1 MYDKTK
7 GNLLLDYYSSL
18 LTKHQVDILDMYFKD
33 DYSMNE
39 IAENINST
47 KANVSDIIKRSINQL
62 EYYETKLKLL
72 KQASKLDKL
81 INELEKGDKKDAAI
95 KNKLINIYRR

>member
-47 KANVSDIIKRSINQL
+47 KANVSDIIKRSIKQL

-81 INELEKGDKKDAAI
+81 INELEKGDKKDVAI